1 MISKGVDK
9 AVKTNADELPS
20 VKQAVDELFKKGLAD
35 KSGCLNTSSPP
46 RIAVYASAG
55 AEPKTSECAADSPE
69 KLMKLL
75 VDKVSDMVKKN
86 DSLLPLAAIREVIEN
101 LIHANF
107 QEVVISVLEKGNV
120 LRVSDR
126 GPGIVEK
133 KRALEPGFTTADS
146 TTKGF
151 IRGVGSGLPIASRAM
166 AAVGGALKIEDNLH
180 SGAVITLSLSQKTV
194 SAKPNDDLVR
204 SRPRLSKRQKKALFI
219 VVEVGSIGP
228 SRVATELS
236 AGLSTAYRD
245 LRILEEAGLV
255 KCDKNGKRSITNH
268 GINSLDSIME
278 S

>member
-1 MISKGVDK
+1 MTAKGVDK
-9 AVKTNADELPS
+9 AVKTNAGEMPS
-20 VKQAVDELFKKGLAD
+20 VKQAVDELFKKGLAE
-35 KSGCLNTSSPP
+35 KSGCLGTSSPP
-46 RIAVYASAG
+46 RIAVYASSTT
-55 AEPKTSECAADSPE
+55 EPKTSECTADSLE

-75 VDKVSDMVKKN
+75 VDEVSGIVRKN
-86 DSLLPLAAIREVIEN
+86 NSLLPLAAIREVIEN

-107 QEVVISVLEKGNV
+107 QEVVISVLEKGSV

-126 GPGIVEK
+126 GPGIAEK

-146 TTKGF
+146 TIKGF

-180 SGAVITLSLSQKTV
+180 SGAVITLALSQKTV
-194 SAKPNDDLVR
+194 SAKPNGDLVR

-228 SRVATELS
+228 SRVAAELS

-245 LRILEEAGLV
+245 LRVLEEAGLV

>member
-1 MISKGVDK
+1 MTAKGVDK
-9 AVKTNADELPS
+9 AVKTNAGEMPS
-20 VKQAVDELFKKGLAD
+20 VKQAVDELFKKGLAE
-35 KSGCLNTSSPP
+35 KSGCLGTSSPP
-46 RIAVYASAG
+46 RIAVYASSTT
-55 AEPKTSECAADSPE
+55 EPKTSECTADSLE

-75 VDKVSDMVKKN
+75 VDEVSGIVRKN

-101 LIHANF
+101 LVHANF
-107 QEVVISVLEKGNV
+107 QEVVISVLEKGSV

-126 GPGIVEK
+126 GPGIAEK

-146 TTKGF
+146 TIKGF

-166 AAVGGALKIEDNLH
+166 AAVGGVLKIEDNLH
-180 SGAVITLSLSQKTV
+180 SGAVITLALSQKTV

-245 LRILEEAGLV
+245 LRVLEEAGLV